1 MFFYPALIK
10 RGRFINSD
18 IIVFTSPK
26 GTVNST
32 NKETSN
38 NPPWFVIV
46 IVVVVVV
53 VVVMVMV
60 MVMVTYSYFTQ
71 NPDLIITFLSIRK
84 EVQLFLS
91 SFMKKKEHDQNTQ
104 IADLCDFRIHI
115 NLHLEKYFSHTKSD
129 SHNILGNEWY

>member
-38 NPPWFVIV
+38 NPLWFVID
-46 IVVVVVV
+46 IVVVVV
-53 VVVMVMV
+53 VMV

-71 NPDLIITFLSIRK
+71 NPDLITTFLSIRK

-91 SFMKKKEHDQNTQ
+91 SFIKKKEEHDQHTQ
-104 IADLCDFRIHI
+104 IADLCDFRLHI